1 MQKKEEEILGGE
13 RFRMIML
20 KGLNQLKTNHQK
32 KNPTLDSYTDGESP
46 NWSKLLSKGMNWI

>member
-20 KGLNQLKTNHQK
+20 KGLNQLKTNKQK
-32 KNPTLDSYTDGESP
+32 TNPRLLHWWRVT
-46 NWSKLLSKGMNWI
+46 KLEQGKGMNWI